1 MSYIKVV
8 KVKESIENLNQYMN
22 IYQAINRLDW
32 ILENKCIN
40 CEQQCTDCY
49 LDFES
54 KISIEKILTYLKK
67 NKRKNKR
74 RKNIMR
80 DPKRI
85 TPLMTEFEKQWKRFP
100 DWRFGQLIEN
110 IKRFYGVDDLFFI
123 EDDKM
128 LELIKNFMTEKEKE
142 E

>member
-1 MSYIKVV
+1 
-8 KVKESIENLNQYMN
+8 
-22 IYQAINRLDW
+22 
-32 ILENKCIN
+32 
-40 CEQQCTDCY
+40 
-49 LDFES
+49 
-54 KISIEKILTYLKK
+54 
-67 NKRKNKR
+67 
-74 RKNIMR
+74 MR

-85 TPLMTEFEKQWKRFP
+85 KPLLTELSEQWKKFP

>member
-1 MSYIKVV
+1 
-8 KVKESIENLNQYMN
+8 
-22 IYQAINRLDW
+22 
-32 ILENKCIN
+32 
-40 CEQQCTDCY
+40 
-49 LDFES
+49 
-54 KISIEKILTYLKK
+54 
-67 NKRKNKR
+67 
-74 RKNIMR
+74 MR

-85 TPLMTEFEKQWKRFP
+85 TPLLTELEKQWKRFP

-110 IKRFYGVDDLFFI
+110 IKRFYSVDDLFFI